1 MVMRPWPCFLAH
13 PVYRLYIDSHC
24 SLALSWM
31 VEKATFGKKNDS
43 PGASCCAN
51 AVICWQTRDEE
62 RQTEAKAALNVCVCV
77 CVCV

>member
-31 VEKATFGKKNDS
+31 VEKATFGKKTIPQDRRVV
-43 PGASCCAN
+43 P
-51 AVICWQTRDEE
+51 TP
-62 RQTEAKAALNVCVCV
+62 
-77 CVCV
+77 